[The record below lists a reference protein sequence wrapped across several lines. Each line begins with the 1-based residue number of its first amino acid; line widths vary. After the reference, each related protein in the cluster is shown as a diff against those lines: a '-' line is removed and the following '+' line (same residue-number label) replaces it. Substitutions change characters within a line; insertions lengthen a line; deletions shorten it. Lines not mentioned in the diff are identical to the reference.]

1 MRPCADC
8 GKRSRARGSRFH
20 ELGNLHLDRSE
31 KAVNKSTV
39 TDRGAPRTGNP
50 GIPHSLRNVGYAKLC
65 QPLLQHQKCR
75 LRAAL
80 PTSREQRARYG
91 APLDSWHK
99 EIFGLLLR
107 GRRSH
112 WSVILDFWHKEI
124 FGLLAGLALLVSFCW
139 TPACLAQPP
148 RVVVIHLDDTIQPIS
163 ADYLARGLDLAAAQH
178 ASAVLI
184 EINTPGGLLDSMRQM
199 VSKMIASP
207 VPVIVY
213 VAPSGSRA
221 GSAGFFLLQAADVAA
236 MAPGSNAG
244 AAHPVVE
251 GGKLDD
257 IMKQKLENDT
267 AAFLRSYVAR
277 RGRNV
282 AAAEDAVRASKSY
295 SDKEAL
301 QLNLID
307 VIAPDDA
314 TLLNTVDGRTIT
326 RFDGSKVVLHT
337 RDAQLVAVNPTLREE
352 ILDRLTDPNLA
363 VLVLVVGGLLIYVE
377 FNTPGTIVPGTLGTI
392 LVLLALFAL
401 NLLPV
406 RYTSVMLLAA
416 AFVLLILEAKFAS
429 HGVLAAAG
437 IVALVIGALTL
448 VDGPIPELRV
458 HLATALSTGLA
469 FGLITVFLLRLA
481 LRARRSKVRMGG
493 DAMIGQIAVVTLPLA
508 PSGQVMVNG
517 ELWQA
522 ESATPA
528 GRGEQ
533 VRVRGLRDL
542 TLLVERVP

>member
-1 MRPCADC
+1 
-8 GKRSRARGSRFH
+8 
-20 ELGNLHLDRSE
+20 
-31 KAVNKSTV
+31 VNRV
-39 TDRGAPRTGNP
+39 LA
-50 GIPHSLRNVGYAKLC
+50 
-65 QPLLQHQKCR
+65 
-75 LRAAL
+75 
-80 PTSREQRARYG
+80 
-91 APLDSWHK
+91 
-99 EIFGLLLR
+99 IFALLLAST
-107 GRRSH
+107 G
-112 WSVILDFWHKEI
+112 WAE
-124 FGLLAGLALLVSFCW
+124 
-139 TPACLAQPP
+139 QP
-148 RVVVIHLDDTIQPIS
+148 RVIVMHLDDTIQPIS

-184 EINTPGGLLDSMRQM
+184 ELDTPGGLLDSMRQI
-199 VSKMIASP
+199 VGKVLASP

-221 GSAGFFLLQAADVAA
+221 GSAGFFLLEAADVAA

-244 AAHPVVE
+244 AAHPVVM
-251 GGKLDD
+251 GAKLDD

-295 SDKEAL
+295 SDKEAQ

-307 VIAPDDA
+307 AIAPDETA
-314 TLLNTVDGRTIT
+314 LLTMLDGRSIT

-337 RDAQLVAVNPTLREE
+337 RDAQLVAVEPTLREK

-363 VLVLVVGGLLIYVE
+363 VLVLVIGGLLIYVE
-377 FNTPGTIVPGTLGTI
+377 FNAPGTIVPGTLGTI
-392 LVLLALFAL
+392 MVLIALFAL

-406 RYTSVMLLAA
+406 RYTSVMLLVA
-416 AFVLLILEAKFAS
+416 AFVLLILEAHFAT
-429 HGVLAAAG
+429 HGVLGGAG
-437 IVALVIGALTL
+437 ILALVFGALTL

-458 HLATALSTGLA
+458 HPATAISAGLA

-481 LRARRSKVRMGG
+481 LRARRSKSRTGV
-493 DAMIGQIAVVTLPLA
+493 DAMIGEIAVVIQPLA

-517 ELWQA
+517 EIWQA

-528 GRGEQ
+528 APGER
-533 VRVRGLRDL
+533 VRVRELRDL

>member
-1 MRPCADC
+1 MSKAGFKLPSRCECLFGFLVFLSACCLTLTARAERP
-8 GKRSRARGSRFH
+8 RVIV
-20 ELGNLHLDRSE
+20 LHL
-31 KAVNKSTV
+31 N
-39 TDRGAPRTGNP
+39 
-50 GIPHSLRNVGYAKLC
+50 
-65 QPLLQHQKCR
+65 
-75 LRAAL
+75 
-80 PTSREQRARYG
+80 
-91 APLDSWHK
+91 
-99 EIFGLLLR
+99 
-107 GRRSH
+107 
-112 WSVILDFWHKEI
+112 
-124 FGLLAGLALLVSFCW
+124 
-139 TPACLAQPP
+139 
-148 RVVVIHLDDTIQPIS
+148 DTIQPIS
-163 ADYLARGLDLAAAQH
+163 ADYLARGLDAAAAQH
-178 ASAVLI
+178 AGAVLI
-184 EINTPGGLLDSMRQM
+184 DINTPGGLLASMRQM
-199 VSKMIASP
+199 VSKILASP

-221 GSAGFFLLQAADVAA
+221 GSAGFFLLEAADVAA

-282 AAAEDAVRASKSY
+282 TAAEDAVRASKSY
-295 SDKEAL
+295 SDREAL

-307 VIAPDDA
+307 LIAADNAD
-314 TLLNTVDGRTIT
+314 LLNTLDGRSVT

-337 RDAQLVAVNPTLREE
+337 RGAELVTVDPTLRES

-363 VLVLVVGGLLIYVE
+363 VLVLMVGGLLIYVE
-377 FNTPGTIVPGTLGTI
+377 FNTPGTIIPGTLGTI
-392 LVLLALFAL
+392 MVLLALFGL

-458 HLATALSTGLA
+458 HWATALSTGVA

-481 LRARRSKVRMGG
+481 VRARRSKVLIGG
-493 DAMIGQIAVVTLPLA
+493 DAMIGQIAVVTQALA
-508 PSGQVMVNG
+508 PIGQVMVNG

-522 ESATPA
+522 ESPA
-528 GRGEQ
+528 PAAPGEQ

-542 TLLVERVP
+542 TLLVERVR

>member
-1 MRPCADC
+1 MNR
-8 GKRSRARGSRFH
+8 
-20 ELGNLHLDRSE
+20 
-31 KAVNKSTV
+31 
-39 TDRGAPRTGNP
+39 
-50 GIPHSLRNVGYAKLC
+50 I
-65 QPLLQHQKCR
+65 LLAC
-75 LRAAL
+75 LV
-80 PTSREQRARYG
+80 
-91 APLDSWHK
+91 
-99 EIFGLLLR
+99 LLL
-107 GRRSH
+107 GCS
-112 WSVILDFWHKEI
+112 
-124 FGLLAGLALLVSFCW
+124 GTLACQ
-139 TPACLAQPP
+139 AQQTQQNPE
-148 RVVVIHLDDTIQPIS
+148 VVVIHLDDTIQPIS
-163 ADYLARGLDLAAAQH
+163 ADYMARGLDVAAAQH

-199 VSKMIASP
+199 VSRVLASP

-221 GSAGFFLLQAADVAA
+221 GSAGFFLLEAADVAA

-251 GGKLDD
+251 GGAKLDD

-295 SDKEAL
+295 SDQEAL
-301 QLNLID
+301 QLKLID
-307 VIAPDDA
+307 LVAPDDT
-314 TLLNTVDGRTIT
+314 TLLNTIDGRTIT
-326 RFDGSKVVLHT
+326 RFDGSKVVLHS
-337 RDAQLVAVNPTLREE
+337 RDARLVTIEPTLREK

-363 VLVLVVGGLLIYVE
+363 VLVLVIGALLIYVE
-377 FNTPGTIVPGTLGTI
+377 FNTPGTIIPGTLGTI
-392 LVLLALFAL
+392 LVLLAIFSL

-406 RYTSVMLLAA
+406 RYTSVMLLVA
-416 AFVLLILEAKFAS
+416 AFVLLILEAKFAT

-437 IVALVIGALTL
+437 ILSLVIGSLTL
-448 VDGPIPELRV
+448 VDAPIPELRV

-481 LRARRSKVRMGG
+481 IKARRGKSRMGG
-493 DAMIGQIAVVTLPLA
+493 DAMIGQIAVVTQPLA

-522 ESATPA
+522 ESAVPA
-528 GRGEQ
+528 ALGEQ

>member
-1 MRPCADC
+1 V
-8 GKRSRARGSRFH
+8 KRLLCVLTMAWCWTLPGQ
-20 ELGNLHLDRSE
+20 
-31 KAVNKSTV
+31 AQQ
-39 TDRGAPRTGNP
+39 PR
-50 GIPHSLRNVGYAKLC
+50 
-65 QPLLQHQKCR
+65 
-75 LRAAL
+75 
-80 PTSREQRARYG
+80 
-91 APLDSWHK
+91 
-99 EIFGLLLR
+99 
-107 GRRSH
+107 
-112 WSVILDFWHKEI
+112 VIL
-124 FGLLAGLALLVSFCW
+124 V
-139 TPACLAQPP
+139 
-148 RVVVIHLDDTIQPIS
+148 HLDDTIQPIS
-163 ADYLARGLDLAAAQH
+163 ADYLARGLDAAAKQH

-199 VSKMIASP
+199 VSKIIASP

-221 GSAGFFLLQAADVAA
+221 GSAGFFLLEAADVAA

-257 IMKQKLENDT
+257 IMKQKVENDT

-282 AAAEDAVRASKSY
+282 QAAEDAVRSSKSY
-295 SDKEAL
+295 SDQEAL
-301 QLNLID
+301 QLKLID
-307 VIAPDDA
+307 LVAPDDA
-314 TLLNTVDGRTIT
+314 ALLNTVDGRTIT
-326 RFDGSKVVLHT
+326 RFDGSRVVLHT
-337 RDAQLVAVNPTLREE
+337 RGAQLVAVDPTLREE

-377 FNTPGTIVPGTLGTI
+377 FNTPGTIIPGTLGTI
-392 LVLLALFAL
+392 MLLLGLFAL

-416 AFVLLILEAKFAS
+416 AFALLILEAKFAT

-437 IVALVIGALTL
+437 IVSLVIGALTL
-448 VDGPIPELRV
+448 VDAPIPELRV
-458 HLATALSTGLA
+458 HLGTALSTGLA

-493 DAMIGQIAVVTLPLA
+493 DAMIGLIAVVTQPLS

-528 GRGEQ
+528 ALGDQ

>member
-1 MRPCADC
+1 MN
-8 GKRSRARGSRFH
+8 RS
-20 ELGNLHLDRSE
+20 
-31 KAVNKSTV
+31 
-39 TDRGAPRTGNP
+39 
-50 GIPHSLRNVGYAKLC
+50 
-65 QPLLQHQKCR
+65 LLACS
-75 LRAAL
+75 A
-80 PTSREQRARYG
+80 
-91 APLDSWHK
+91 
-99 EIFGLLLR
+99 LLL
-107 GRRSH
+107 GCC
-112 WSVILDFWHKEI
+112 
-124 FGLLAGLALLVSFCW
+124 GTLACA
-139 TPACLAQPP
+139 AQPTQQKP
-148 RVVVIHLDDTIQPIS
+148 EVVLIHLDDTIQPIS
-163 ADYLARGLDLAAAQH
+163 ADYMARGMDLAAAQH

-184 EINTPGGLLDSMRQM
+184 EINTPGGLLDSMRGM
-199 VSKMIASP
+199 VSRILAST

-221 GSAGFFLLQAADVAA
+221 GSAGFFLLEAADVAA

-251 GGKLDD
+251 GAKLDD

-267 AAFLRSYVAR
+267 AAFLRSYIAR

-295 SDKEAL
+295 SDQEAL
-301 QLNLID
+301 QLKLID
-307 VIAPDDA
+307 LVAPDEA
-314 TLLNTVDGRTIT
+314 TLLNTIDGRTIT
-326 RFDGSKVVLHT
+326 RFDGSRMALHT
-337 RDAQLVAVNPTLREE
+337 RDARLVAVEPTLREK

-363 VLVLVVGGLLIYVE
+363 VLVLVIGGLLIYVE
-377 FNTPGTIVPGTLGTI
+377 FNTPGTIIPGTLGTI
-392 LVLLALFAL
+392 LVLLAIFSL

-416 AFVLLILEAKFAS
+416 AFVLLILEAKFAT

-437 IVALVIGALTL
+437 ILALVIGALTL

-481 LRARRSKVRMGG
+481 IQARRSKSRMGG

-522 ESATPA
+522 ESAVPA
-528 GRGEQ
+528 APGEH

>member
-1 MRPCADC
+1 MN
-8 GKRSRARGSRFH
+8 RF
-20 ELGNLHLDRSE
+20 
-31 KAVNKSTV
+31 
-39 TDRGAPRTGNP
+39 
-50 GIPHSLRNVGYAKLC
+50 
-65 QPLLQHQKCR
+65 
-75 LRAAL
+75 
-80 PTSREQRARYG
+80 
-91 APLDSWHK
+91 
-99 EIFGLLLR
+99 
-107 GRRSH
+107 
-112 WSVILDFWHKEI
+112 
-124 FGLLAGLALLVSFCW
+124 LLACWALILSCCGTLVCQ
-139 TPACLAQPP
+139 AQQTQQNPE
-148 RVVVIHLDDTIQPIS
+148 VVVIRLDDTIQPIS
-163 ADYLARGLDLAAAQH
+163 ADYMARGLDLATAQH

-184 EINTPGGLLDSMRQM
+184 EIDTPGGLLDSMRQM
-199 VSKMIASP
+199 VSRILASP

-221 GSAGFFLLQAADVAA
+221 GSAGFFLLEAADVAA

-251 GGKLDD
+251 GAKLDD

-267 AAFLRSYVAR
+267 AAFLRSYVSR

-295 SDKEAL
+295 SDQEAL
-301 QLNLID
+301 QLKLID
-307 VIAPDDA
+307 LVAPDDA
-314 TLLNTVDGRTIT
+314 ILLNTVDGRTIT
-326 RFDGSKVVLHT
+326 RFDGAKAVLHT
-337 RDAQLVAVNPTLREE
+337 RDARLVAVEPTLREK

-363 VLVLVVGGLLIYVE
+363 VLVLVIGALLIYVE
-377 FNTPGTIVPGTLGTI
+377 FNTPGTIIPGTLGTI
-392 LVLLALFAL
+392 LVLLAIFAL

-416 AFVLLILEAKFAS
+416 AFVLLILEAKFAT

-437 IVALVIGALTL
+437 ILSLVIGALTL
-448 VDGPIPELRV
+448 VDAPIPELRV

-481 LRARRSKVRMGG
+481 LKARRSKSRMGG
-493 DAMIGQIAVVTLPLA
+493 DAMIGLIAVVTQPLA

-528 GRGEQ
+528 APGEH

>member
-1 MRPCADC
+1 
-8 GKRSRARGSRFH
+8 
-20 ELGNLHLDRSE
+20 
-31 KAVNKSTV
+31 VNRV
-39 TDRGAPRTGNP
+39 LA
-50 GIPHSLRNVGYAKLC
+50 
-65 QPLLQHQKCR
+65 
-75 LRAAL
+75 
-80 PTSREQRARYG
+80 
-91 APLDSWHK
+91 
-99 EIFGLLLR
+99 IFALLLAST
-107 GRRSH
+107 G
-112 WSVILDFWHKEI
+112 WAE
-124 FGLLAGLALLVSFCW
+124 
-139 TPACLAQPP
+139 QP
-148 RVVVIHLDDTIQPIS
+148 RVIVMHLNDTIQPVS
-163 ADYLARGLDLAAAQH
+163 ADYLDRGLDLAAAQH

-184 EINTPGGLLDSMRQM
+184 ELDTPGGLIDSMRQI
-199 VSKMIASP
+199 VGKVLASP

-221 GSAGFFLLQAADVAA
+221 GSAGFFLLEAADVAA

-244 AAHPVVE
+244 AAHPVVM
-251 GGKLDD
+251 GAKLDD
-257 IMKQKLENDT
+257 TMKQKLENDT

-295 SDKEAL
+295 SDKEAQ

-307 VIAPDDA
+307 VIAPDQTA
-314 TLLNTVDGRTIT
+314 LLTMLDGRTIT

-337 RDAQLVAVNPTLREE
+337 RDAQLVAVEPTLREE

-363 VLVLVVGGLLIYVE
+363 VLVLVLGGLLIYVE

-392 LVLLALFAL
+392 LVLVALFAL

-416 AFVLLILEAKFAS
+416 AFVLLILEAHFAT

-437 IVALVIGALTL
+437 ILALVFGALTL

-458 HLATALSTGLA
+458 HLGTALSAGLA

-481 LRARRSKVRMGG
+481 LRARRSKSLVGG
-493 DAMIGQIAVVTLPLA
+493 DAMIGQIAVVTQPLA

-517 ELWQA
+517 EIWQA

-528 GRGEQ
+528 APGER